1 MRTVVLINAH
11 SRKARSLLPQI
22 EEDFSR
28 MKIAEMI
35 IVKRKSQ
42 FPKVYEKLKEL
53 EFDRLIIGSGDGTV
67 TTTTNHLRNRKV
79 VYGFLPLGTLN
90 TFMTN
95 IGLPLEYQ
103 DALEII
109 KTGKPTKV
117 SLGQMNGELF
127 TCNAAIGVS
136 TKVAE
141 NISDKT
147 KRLLG
152 PLGYIVSGTK
162 ELVRHRPFECRLVI
176 DDEVLT
182 FKTHQVLVAN
192 GRYHGHSPIAK
203 AASVYK
209 NQLVFVAF
217 GTDQSRLQHAKS
229 MAKFGL
235 HRHHDD
241 DSTLIIPFRHA
252 TLTTTPLRNIE
263 ADGEVAGATPAEF
276 QVIPE
281 AIRVLT
287 ARKT

>member
-11 SRKARSLLPQI
+11 SRKARNLLPQI
-22 EEDFSR
+22 KDDFAQ
-28 MKIAEMI
+28 MDIAEM
-35 IVKRKSQ
+35 VVVRRKSQ
-42 FPKVYEKLKEL
+42 FPKMYEKLKEL
-53 EFDRLIIGSGDGTV
+53 KFDRLIIGSGDGTV
-67 TTTTNHLRNRKV
+67 TTTLNHLRGRKV
-79 VYGFLPLGTLN
+79 IYGFLPLGTLN
-90 TFMTN
+90 TFMVN
-95 IGLPLEYQ
+95 IGLPLEYAE
-103 DALEII
+103 ALEII
-109 KTGKPTKV
+109 KNGKPTKV
-117 SLGQMNGELF
+117 SLGEMNGRLF

-147 KRLLG
+147 KRILG

-162 ELVRHRPFECRLVI
+162 ELIRHKPFECRLVI
-176 DDEVLT
+176 DDEVMT

-192 GRYHGHSPIAK
+192 GRYHGHAPIAK

-217 GTDQSRLQHAKS
+217 GTDQSRMHHAKS
-229 MAKFGL
+229 IAKFAL

-241 DSTLIIPFRHA
+241 DSTLLLPFRHA
-252 TLTTTPLRNIE
+252 SLTTTPLRNIE
-263 ADGEVAGATPAEF
+263 ADGEVAGATPVDF

-281 AIRVLT
+281 AISVLT